1 MSDRSGEDARL
12 LANLGLGPTHR
23 FDEQYH
29 RAYPQYFE
37 DMYVHRQRFDP
48 YDSYSP
54 RVPQYPEPYL
64 MYPDRQ
70 LDTPSLQARD
80 YIKSRR
86 GGYLDESSAMPPPP
100 PIDPYSNK
108 YAPSKLPLVAPR
120 SERVVYYA
128 HLPEIVR
135 TPYDLS
141 GTRNDRNAA
150 SVSAAATGALVQS
163 PSPYKVSKKKLK
175 NPARI
180 SSANST
186 NYKLNF

>member
-1 MSDRSGEDARL
+1 M
-12 LANLGLGPTHR
+12 
-23 FDEQYH
+23 
-29 RAYPQYFE
+29 
-37 DMYVHRQRFDP
+37 HRQRFDP

-80 YIKSRR
+80 YLKSQR
-86 GGYLDESSAMPPPP
+86 GGYIDESSAMPPPP
-100 PIDPYSNK
+100 RPLSIDPYSNK

-120 SERVVYYA
+120 NERVVYYA

-135 TPYDLS
+135 TPYDMS
-141 GTRNDRNAA
+141 VTRNDRNAA
-150 SVSAAATGALVQS
+150 STAATAALDQS
-163 PSPYKVSKKKLK
+163 PSPYKLGKKKFK
-175 NPARI
+175 NPPRI
-180 SSANST
+180 SPANST